1 MIRALAGAIIL
12 AASIGGLR
20 AMLPKDGQ
28 VHRWATAVV
37 LESVIPLSI
46 VTAFVIGVAL
56 IFSSFVA

>member
-20 AMLPKDGQ
+20 AMLPKGGQ
-28 VHRWATAVV
+28 VHPLATAAV

-46 VTAFVIGVAL
+46 VTAFIIGLAL
-56 IFSSFVA
+56 IFSALVA